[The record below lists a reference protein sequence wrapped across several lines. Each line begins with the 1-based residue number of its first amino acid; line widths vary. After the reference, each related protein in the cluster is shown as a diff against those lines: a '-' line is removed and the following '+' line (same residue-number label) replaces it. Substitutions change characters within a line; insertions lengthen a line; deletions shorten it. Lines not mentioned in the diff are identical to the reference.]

1 MAERQIDR
9 DKVRVATTEPEEYAH
24 RVVEVVDRYEE
35 YRRDR
40 HLATARRI
48 ATPAQRK
55 VLREMS

>member
-9 DKVRVATTEPEEYAH
+9 DKVYVATTEPEEYAR
-24 RVVEVVDRYEE
+24 RVVEVVDKHEE
-35 YRRDR
+35 HRRDR